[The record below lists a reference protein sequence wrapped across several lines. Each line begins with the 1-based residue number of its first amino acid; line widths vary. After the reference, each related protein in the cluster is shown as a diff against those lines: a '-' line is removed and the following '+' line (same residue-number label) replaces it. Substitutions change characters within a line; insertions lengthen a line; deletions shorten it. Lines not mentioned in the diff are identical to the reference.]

1 MKVEIEKTEVTKVT
15 PTINEIEVCEKNSQG
30 GVGGEKVVSESQ
42 HSMDR

>member
-15 PTINEIEVCEKNSQG
+15 PTKNEIEVCEKFTKG
-30 GVGGEKVVSESQ
+30 EKGEKVVSESQ